1 MAVLVT
7 GGAGYIGSHTVVSL
21 LEQDYDV
28 VIVDNLSNSKPTALD
43 RIYEITGKRPRFY
56 EVDCTDYA
64 AFEGVFKQEK
74 IEEVIHFAGLKA
86 VGESVEKPLKYYQN
100 NIDSTLVLLDLMKK
114 YEVHNIVFSSSAT
127 VYGNPKRVPLYET
140 DEVGH
145 TTNPYGTT
153 KYFIERILADFQHV
167 NPLYNVVILRYFNPI
182 GAHPSGLIGEDPE
195 GIPNNLMPYITQV
208 AIGKLINL
216 GVFGNDY
223 DTVDGTGV
231 RDYLHVVDLAH
242 GHLAALELVKHK
254 MGGVFV
260 YNLGTGRG
268 TSVLEMITAFEEA
281 SGIKIP
287 YVITKRRPGDIASCY
302 ANCDKAAHELKWRA
316 KLSIVDAC
324 RDAWNWQKK
333 NPHGYDSE
341 ALF

>member
-21 LEQDYDV
+21 LEKNQDV
-28 VIVDNLSNSKPTALD
+28 IIVDNLSNSKPMALD

-56 EVDCTDYA
+56 EVDCSDYDA
-64 AFEGVFKQEK
+64 LEQVFKQER
-74 IEEVIHFAGLKA
+74 IEAVIHFAGLKA
-86 VGESVEKPLKYYQN
+86 VGESVEMPLKYYQN
-100 NIDSTLVLLDLMKK
+100 NIDSTLVLLELMKK
-114 YEVHNIVFSSSAT
+114 YGVSSIVFSSSAT

-153 KYFIERILADFQHV
+153 KYFIERILKDFQFV
-167 NPLYNVVILRYFNPI
+167 NPTFNAVILRYFNPI

-208 AIGKLINL
+208 AVGKLINL

-223 DTVDGTGV
+223 ETIDGTGV
-231 RDYLHVVDLAH
+231 RDYLHVVDLAE
-242 GHLAALELVKHK
+242 GHLAALDLIKNKH
-254 MGGVFV
+254 GGVFT

-268 TSVLEMITAFEEA
+268 TSVLEMIGAFEQA
-281 SGIKIP
+281 TGIKIP
-287 YVITKRRPGDIASCY
+287 YVITKRRQGDIASCY
-302 ANCDKAAHELKWRA
+302 ANCDKAAQELKWKA

-324 RDAWNWQKK
+324 RDAWNWQKN
-333 NPHGYDSE
+333 NPHGYQVE
-341 ALF
+341 E